1 MQVLFFYQ
9 REQKGKSVTGLLQ
22 CAAYVYHFCLGGMA
36 SRDDRRDSATANSL
50 SLETR
55 VRLVLSQR

>member
-1 MQVLFFYQ
+1 MQVLFYQ
-9 REQKGKSVTGLLQ
+9 REQKGKRVIGSLQ
-22 CAAYVYHFCLGGMA
+22 CAANVYHFCLGGMA

-55 VRLVLSQR
+55 VQLVLS